1 MNVKCGCCHRHKKAV
16 VSLVRVLP
24 RPLLCNKLAKK
35 MLELLAVSLFL
46 SKFATKFCPSPVCF
60 GGDMTLLNAYKADES
75 IKIWRNICGFR
86 KKYS

>member
-1 MNVKCGCCHRHKKAV
+1 
-16 VSLVRVLP
+16 
-24 RPLLCNKLAKK
+24 